1 MPTQPHT
8 ASGDPPE
15 RSKATPAMG
24 EPTEK
29 YDGSFRRLWRGQQ
42 PLGDAFWFYYVLGQ
56 IIAYLAVS
64 AGMFGEERSYPN
76 RPFHSSGSD
85 LTNESV

>member
-29 YDGSFRRLWRGQQ
+29 YDGSFRHLWRGQQ

-56 IIAYLAVS
+56 IIATSWGPGPGQRVLPCL
-64 AGMFGEERSYPN
+64 EK
-76 RPFHSSGSD
+76 
-85 LTNESV
+85 NEQLS